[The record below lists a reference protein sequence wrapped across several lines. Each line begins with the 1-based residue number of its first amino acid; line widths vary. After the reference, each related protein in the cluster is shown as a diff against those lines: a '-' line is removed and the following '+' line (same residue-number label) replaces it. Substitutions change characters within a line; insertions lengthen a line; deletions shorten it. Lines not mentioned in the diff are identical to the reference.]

1 MHLVCFTIQIQE
13 KRNAFFEELERLFQL
28 GEVLDNLREPL
39 INQVL
44 DTVVI
49 SEASTLRASHHALS
63 YAEYNDFAM
72 YKPRVEQMLEA
83 VSEAELMG
91 AAAVT
96 TLEDLLHHCG
106 PPPYR
111 PVRRQG

>member
-1 MHLVCFTIQIQE
+1 MHLVCFTIQVQE
-13 KRNAFFEELERLFQL
+13 KRNAFFEALEGLFRLC
-28 GEVLDNLREPL
+28 EVPDNLHEPL

-44 DTVVI
+44 DTVVV
-49 SEASTLRASHHALS
+49 SEASTLRASHDALS
-63 YAEYNDFAM
+63 YAEYNDFAQ

-96 TLEDLLHHCG
+96 TLEDLLRHCG
-106 PPPYR
+106 PPPYLAAR
-111 PVRRQG
+111 